1 MDFDAF
7 NTKDEIT
14 TKFGQYI
21 IYRLSKLEREG
32 LTQLSR
38 LPYSIRILLESVL
51 RLCNGK
57 EIVQEDVIN
66 LAGWLPNPEHRP
78 AMPYSPARVIMQDF
92 TGVPAI
98 VELAAMREAMA
109 RMGGDPKK
117 INPLV
122 PVDLVID
129 HSVQVDFFASGDA
142 LVRNAE
148 LEFQRNRERYEFLRW
163 GQNAFSNF
171 KVVPPATGIVH
182 QVNLEYLAKIV
193 VSQATEKGY
202 IAYPD
207 TLVGTDFAHHN
218 DQWTGC
224 VGLGRG
230 WDRGRSSDAWTAD
243 RHASSRCGRSEAV
256 RPAL

>member
-109 RMGGDPKK
+109 RMGGDPEK
-117 INPLV
+117 
-122 PVDLVID
+122 DQ
-129 HSVQVDFFASGDA
+129 SVSTRRPGDRPFCAGRFF
-142 LVRNAE
+142 R
-148 LEFQRNRERYEFLRW
+148 
-163 GQNAFSNF
+163 
-171 KVVPPATGIVH
+171 
-182 QVNLEYLAKIV
+182 
-193 VSQATEKGY
+193 
-202 IAYPD
+202 
-207 TLVGTDFAHHN
+207 
-218 DQWTGC
+218 QWGC
-224 VGLGRG
+224 VGEECRA
-230 WDRGRSSDAWTAD
+230 RIPT
-243 RHASSRCGRSEAV
+243 
-256 RPAL
+256 